1 MVKDIP
7 TEDAD
12 GGSQP
17 PPATAADSWDNWSVD
32 EVAWAAARAG
42 RPLPSPVPSDTDL
55 RDGEQPFTMFGHLGV
70 DMLDQRV
77 FDQDV
82 WWVDRLGRPHRLE
95 AMSLEYRRNV
105 IAFLLNSVEQRWLDE
120 VSREALTAITDAI
133 LGKVSFPVLARKAGL
148 DLTVDV
154 DPETWL
160 ESTPLV
166 RRLRQLTAEGPDAPT
181 AT

>member
-1 MVKDIP
+1 
-7 TEDAD
+7 
-12 GGSQP
+12 
-17 PPATAADSWDNWSVD
+17 
-32 EVAWAAARAG
+32 
-42 RPLPSPVPSDTDL
+42 VPSDADL
-55 RDGEQPFTMFGHLGV
+55 RDGEQPFTKFGQFGP
-70 DMLDQRV
+70 DMLDMRV

-95 AMSLEYRRNV
+95 AMSQQYRRNV
-105 IAFLLNSVEQRWLDE
+105 IAFLLKSVEQRWLDE

-133 LGKVSFPVLARKAGL
+133 LGKVSFPVLARQAGL
-148 DLTVDV
+148 DLTVDL

-166 RRLRQLTAEGPDAPT
+166 RRLRQLTAKGRDGPT